1 MKTLKDLRIKNNIKI
16 KEMAALLGISEP
28 FYSQLENG
36 KRTLTYAMAKK
47 IAAIFKLKPDDIFY
61 DYF

>member
-16 KEMAALLGISEP
+16 KEIAALLNISEP
-28 FYSQLENG
+28 FYSQIENG

-47 IAAIFKLKPDDIFY
+47 IASIFKLKPDDIFY
-61 DYF
+61 NHF